1 MLRTLSAV
9 AALSLAAAPAFADE
23 VKLNLT
29 GMAPDTAYAMI
40 LKAAQTVCGQASA
53 APLYYKTV
61 EEACVAD
68 TVNATLAKLASPRMT
83 GYVAAIRQTT
93 IAKR

>member
-9 AALSLAAAPAFADE
+9 AAMSLLAAPAFADE

-29 GMAPDTAYAMI
+29 GVAPDTAYAMI
-40 LKAAQTVCGQASA
+40 LKAAQTVCSQTAVV
-53 APLYYKTV
+53 PLYYRAV

-68 TVNATLAKLASPRMT
+68 TVNATLTKLASPQVT
-83 GYVAAIRQTT
+83 GYATAIRQTT